1 MTAPKTNLLHRKLR
15 GCSSSR
21 YLAHAASRMSASFVE
36 ALGTLASP
44 RTAAAHSSRSLVT
57 LSSQLLD
64 ESVSSEATL
73 PSVEAGQS
81 RVSTSVR
88 LGSSRLCF
96 RCPQLLSPLR
106 LGRGGLAPASANQPC
121 EASTHASTSARE
133 GQPRRW
139 SGERA
144 RIGGE
149 GGSRGEARRRLTLED
164 VELRTL
170 GSVSREMG
178 LRGGDALG

>member
-1 MTAPKTNLLHRKLR
+1 LTAPKTNLLHRKLR

-88 LGSSRLCF
+88 LGSSLCF
-96 RCPQLLSPLR
+96 RRPQLLSPLR